1 MTQSGS
7 KMLDFN
13 RANLSAA
20 SISVAINDAIEAAE
34 PPEENSRQY
43 LGASAVGSECLR
55 KIQFDWMV
63 DPAHS
68 NRTRDIFRR
77 GHLFEELTRQHLIRA
92 GFTFAPDDRL
102 GFRAADGLFRG
113 HADGILVSGPALPGV
128 GFPCIWEHKA
138 LGEKGWKSLERD
150 GLEKTYPG
158 YAAQVWLYQAY
169 LDVTEHPAIFTAM
182 NANTCERLHLLHLF
196 NAERAQMWS
205 DRAVAVIK
213 ATIAGE
219 LLPRAYDDPTDWR
232 CRLCGHRARCWK

>member
-1 MTQSGS
+1 
-7 KMLDFN
+7 MLNFN

-34 PPEENSRQY
+34 LPEENSRHY

-55 KIQFDWMV
+55 RIQYDWMV
-63 DPAHS
+63 DPAHPS
-68 NRTRDIFRR
+68 RTRDIFRR
-77 GHLFEELTRQHLIRA
+77 GHLFEALTREHLIRA

-102 GFRAADGLFRG
+102 GFRAADGFFRG
-113 HADGILVSGPALPGV
+113 HADGIITAGPALPGV
-128 GFPCIWEHKA
+128 GYPCIWEHKA
-138 LGEKGWKSLERD
+138 LGDKGWKALERD
-150 GLEKTYPG
+150 GLEKAYPG

-169 LDVTEHPAIFTAM
+169 LDVTKYPAIFTAL
-182 NANTCERLHLLHLF
+182 NSNTMERLHVLHLF

-219 LLPRAYDDPTDWR
+219 LLPRFTEDATDWR
-232 CRLCGHRARCWK
+232 CKMCGHRERCWR